1 MQGLI
6 GQYAVPILEEKSVW
20 GTDAPTR
27 IAYMDTQDIARL
39 TFIALRN
46 EKFNGKLLTF
56 AGPRAW
62 TTQEVITL
70 CERLAGQDANVTT
83 VPVSILR
90 LTRQLTRFFEWTNDV
105 ADRLAF
111 SEVLTSDTIFSVPM
125 AETYNLL
132 GVDTKDIITL
142 EKYLQDYFTNI
153 LKKLKDLKAQS
164 KQSDIFF

>member
-1 MQGLI
+1 
-6 GQYAVPILEEKSVW
+6 
-20 GTDAPTR
+20 
-27 IAYMDTQDIARL
+27 DIARL
-39 TFIALRN
+39 TFIALRS
-46 EKFNGKLLTF
+46 EKVNGKLLTF

-83 VPVSILR
+83 VPVSVLKF
-90 LTRQLTRFFEWTNDV
+90 TRQLTRCFEWTNDV

-111 SEVLTSDTIFSVPM
+111 SEILTSDTVFSVPM
-125 AETYNLL
+125 NETYQLL
-132 GVDTKDIITL
+132 GVDQKDILTL

-164 KQSDIFF
+164 KQSDFYI